1 VEIMP
6 ILERIKA
13 TEKVVR
19 MIESDNLIAFETDR
33 KTTKDEIIKEV
44 EDLFN
49 VKVAKVRTVTRNNK
63 KVAYVKLTKDYVAAD
78 IAAKLGVL

>member
-1 VEIMP
+1 MP